1 MKTIYT
7 DNSKLLEILVA
18 NGINIT
24 CNDQMEMVVSDTDA
38 IKIDAIVA
46 KYAPAA
52 FSDYMVI

>member
-24 CNDQMEMVVSDTDA
+24 CNSQMEMAVSDEDA
-38 IKIDAIVA
+38 TKIDAIVA
-46 KYAPAA
+46 RYAPAA
-52 FSDYMVI
+52 FSDYVVA

>member
-24 CNDQMEMVVSDTDA
+24 CNDKMEMVVSDTDA

-52 FSDYMVI
+52 FSDYVIA

>member
-24 CNDQMEMVVSDTDA
+24 CNDKMEMIVSDADA

-46 KYAPAA
+46 KYAPAP
-52 FSDYMVI
+52 FSDYVVA

>member
-24 CNDQMEMVVSDTDA
+24 CNDKMEMVVSDTNA

>member
-24 CNDQMEMVVSDTDA
+24 CNDKMEMVVSNTDA

-46 KYAPAA
+46 RYAPAS
-52 FSDYMVI
+52 FSDYVVA

>member
-24 CNDQMEMVVSDTDA
+24 CNDKMEMVVSNSDA

-46 KYAPAA
+46 KYAPSA

>member
-7 DNSKLLEILVA
+7 DNSKLLEILVS

-24 CNDQMEMVVSDTDA
+24 CNDKMEKVVSDTDA
-38 IKIDAIVA
+38 IKIYAIVA

-52 FSDYMVI
+52 FSDYVVA